1 MENIAQE
8 IPRPHLTGAHLCDKG
23 KAGSGELEDA
33 FGTPSLA
40 LAEELL
46 DQVLRVCLPHNHPER
61 ESLTRAVMS
70 LLEELQPSSALEGL
84 LCAQMAAC
92 HFLAMEQL
100 AKSAGALVL
109 TTQQLHL
116 QLGTKLTRTFVTQIE
131 TLLKLKGRSH
141 QQKVVVEHVHVHQ
154 GGQAIVGQV
163 NEGEN
168 RGGGAFN

>member
-1 MENIAQE
+1 
-8 IPRPHLTGAHLCDKG
+8 
-23 KAGSGELEDA
+23 
-33 FGTPSLA
+33 
-40 LAEELL
+40 
-46 DQVLRVCLPHNHPER
+46 
-61 ESLTRAVMS
+61 
-70 LLEELQPSSALEGL
+70 
-84 LCAQMAAC
+84 
-92 HFLAMEQL
+92 MEQL